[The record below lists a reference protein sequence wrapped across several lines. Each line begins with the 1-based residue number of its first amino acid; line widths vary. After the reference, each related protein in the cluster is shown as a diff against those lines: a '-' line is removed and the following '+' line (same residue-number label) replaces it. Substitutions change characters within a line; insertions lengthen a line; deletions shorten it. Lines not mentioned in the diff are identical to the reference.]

1 MDQRI
6 QEILKITGYDIDKY
20 DNKKLEPIELLKNQV
35 TYICNENNDLCE
47 SLRNRSNELIKLEE
61 FDIRRHLTFSVL
73 KNLVNRGEIE
83 KELVINIINS
93 LEDSSLED
101 DDFSLIEKKITENDE
116 KVDIWEL
123 NFFELY
129 VNLKSDKN
137 DKQNIIKFL
146 KEEIFKNDIYITT
159 FSGGKE
165 NHYVFHRN
173 TS

>member
-47 SLRNRSNELIKLEE
+47 SLRNRSNELIKLKE
-61 FDIRRHLTFSVL
+61 FDIRYLTFSVL

-101 DDFSLIEKKITENDE
+101 DDLSLIEKKMTENVNE
-116 KVDIWEL
+116 KSVIWEL

-146 KEEIFKNDIYITT
+146 KEEIFKKDIYITT

-165 NHYVFHRN
+165 YHHVFHR
-173 TS
+173 T